1 MFKDEDFKIKRRRRD
16 NSKVNKQQLQR
27 QVQFAD
33 QVLGGV
39 SLGVPNSLQK
49 NIIMQN
55 QIQAAQLAE
64 GLIEEI
70 NNIESVQT
78 TEVSNLETLCQ
89 SLKAH
94 TETLNQEKNDMVA
107 ELKELNNVN
116 DDLKRKF
123 SSLLDNFQEYV
134 T

>member
-1 MFKDEDFKIKRRRRD
+1 
-16 NSKVNKQQLQR
+16 
-27 QVQFAD
+27 
-33 QVLGGV
+33 
-39 SLGVPNSLQK
+39 
-49 NIIMQN
+49 MQN

-94 TETLNQEKNDMVA
+94 TETLNQEKNEMVA